1 VVGGRAH
8 YRRVTSRVGPGPEY
22 LGPKGGRTPE
32 VAPVTPPI
40 TVPLWTKFVA
50 AIVAAGA
57 LVAGAV
63 AALAV
68 PAGMI
73 GGVGS
78 GTPEE
83 VRLGELAQRSYV
95 YAADGSVLATLRGE
109 ENRQP
114 IHLADVP
121 QHVIDAILA
130 VEDAGFWVHD
140 GVNARGMVRAFRANV
155 DAGGISQGGSTITQQ
170 LVKLDLLTDEQ
181 TIDRKV
187 QEIVL
192 ALRLERKLSKEQ
204 ILSRYL
210 NTVYFGNHAY
220 GIQAAAETYF
230 GVSPQQLTIDQA
242 ALLAGIIRNPIVY
255 NPVRYPERAERRRET
270 ALQRMVVVNAITPE
284 EAAMYALTP
293 MPTELHDLTPAPTDY
308 FAEAVKQQLLND
320 PRLGETEDE
329 REQAVFQGGLRIH
342 TTFDPRGQ
350 QQAIAARDANLPLT
364 DGVFTVTDPA
374 TGQPAQGSAA
384 ITSIEPSTGAIRTMV
399 GGPGFQ
405 NYRYNLVTQ
414 NRRNPGSSFKTF
426 VLAALMEQGRSPEDR
441 VNGMGPCRFR
451 NDSGEPNPYEVTNF
465 DNSRGAADA
474 IRAQTLRSSNCA
486 YVRLGQVAGI
496 ENVVEMARNLGLR
509 NPRSTVPDAM
519 SLPLGTASVTPLEM
533 ASAYATLANDGVY
546 NPPYMIERVEDRNG
560 RTIIAHQARS
570 ERIVSSDTARL
581 VTSVLQDNVRSGTAT
596 RAAIRTGQPAAAKT
610 GTHQGSRDAWMVG
623 YSPRLAT
630 AVWIGG
636 LGSQFT
642 VNLGGRGITGST
654 YPAQIWGDYMTAWH
668 DGQEVVPFQ
677 PPPARP
683 GGTMLEVP
691 NGIDLTPLPPPLP
704 PGFQWPPPQPGQPG
718 QPPGRPVQPPITITP
733 PGRPPDQ
740 DSD

>member
-1 VVGGRAH
+1 V
-8 YRRVTSRVGPGPEY
+8 
-22 LGPKGGRTPE
+22 
-32 VAPVTPPI
+32 PI
-40 TVPLWTKFVA
+40 WTKFVA

-68 PAGMI
+68 PAGML

-83 VRLGELAQRSYV
+83 VHLGELAQRSYV
-95 YAADGSVLATLRGE
+95 YAADGSVMATLRGE

-130 VEDAGFWVHD
+130 VEDAGFWIHD

-170 LVKLDLLTDEQ
+170 LVKLDQLTDDQ

-230 GVSPQQLTIDQA
+230 GVAPGQLTIDQA

-255 NPVRYPERAERRRET
+255 NPVRYAERAERRRET
-270 ALQRMVVVNAITPE
+270 ALQRMVAVNAITRE
-284 EAAMYALTP
+284 EAAMYALSP
-293 MPTELHDLTPAPTDY
+293 MPTEVHDVTPAPTDY
-308 FAEAVKQQLLND
+308 FAEAVKNQLLND

-329 REQAVFQGGLRIH
+329 REQAVFQGGLRIY
-342 TTFDPRGQ
+342 TTFDPRAQ
-350 QQAIAARDANLPLT
+350 QQAVAARDANLPLT

-384 ITSIEPSTGAIRTMV
+384 ITSIEPSTGAVRTMV

-426 VLAALMEQGRSPEDR
+426 VLAALIEQGKSPEDN
-441 VNGMGPCRFR
+441 VNGLGPCRFR
-451 NDSGEPNPYEVTNF
+451 NDSGTPNPYEVRNF
-465 DNSRGAADA
+465 DNSRGAADT

-486 YVRLGQVAGI
+486 YVRLGQIAGI
-496 ENVVEMARNLGLR
+496 QNVREMATNLGVR
-509 NPRSTVPDAM
+509 RSEIPDAM
-519 SLPLGTASVTPLEM
+519 SVPLGTASITPLEM

-546 NPPYMIERVEDRNG
+546 NPPYMIDRVDDRNG
-560 RTIIAHQARS
+560 RTIISHQARS
-570 ERIVSSDTARL
+570 ERVVSSDTARV

-642 VNLGGRGITGST
+642 INLGGRGITGST

-668 DGQEVVPFQ
+668 EGQEVVPFQ

-691 NGIDLTPLPPPLP
+691 NGVDLTPLPPPLP
-704 PGFQWPPPQPGQPG
+704 PGFRWPPLPQPGQPLPG
-718 QPPGRPVQPPITITP
+718 QPGGPPITIAPPGRPQGQQPPPATP
-733 PGRPPDQ
+733 QSTPVTPVTPTDQRGRGANQPATTTTT
-740 DSD
+740 SAGTG

>member
-1 VVGGRAH
+1 
-8 YRRVTSRVGPGPEY
+8 
-22 LGPKGGRTPE
+22 
-32 VAPVTPPI
+32 
-40 TVPLWTKFVA
+40 VPLWSKFVA

-68 PAGMI
+68 PVGMMSD
-73 GGVGS
+73 VGS

-83 VRLGELAQRSYV
+83 VHLSELAQRSYV
-95 YAADGSVLATLRGE
+95 YAADGTVIATLRGE

-114 IHLADVP
+114 VRLAQVP

-170 LVKLDLLTDEQ
+170 LVKLDQLTDDQ
-181 TIDRKV
+181 TLDRKA

-204 ILSRYL
+204 ILSRYI

-230 GVSPQQLTIDQA
+230 GVSVRQLTIDQA
-242 ALLAGIIRNPIVY
+242 ALLAGIIRNPNVY
-255 NPVRYPERAERRRET
+255 NPVRFPERAEARRET
-270 ALQRMVVVNAITPE
+270 ALQRMVAVEAITRE
-284 EAAMYALTP
+284 QAAMYALTP
-293 MPTELHDLTPAPTDY
+293 MPTELHDVTPPPTDY
-308 FAEAVKQQLLND
+308 FAAAVKSQLLDD
-320 PRLGETEDE
+320 PRLGDTYEE
-329 REQAVFQGGLRIH
+329 REQAVFQGGLH
-342 TTFDPRGQ
+342 VYTTFDPRAQ
-350 QQAIAARDANLPLT
+350 QQAIAARDGNLPLT
-364 DGVFTVTDPA
+364 NGVFAAGTDPD
-374 TGQPAQGSAA
+374 TGEPRYGSAA
-384 ITSIEPSTGAIRTMV
+384 VVSVDPASGAIRTMV
-399 GGPGFQ
+399 GGPGFD

-451 NDSGEPNPYEVTNF
+451 NDGGEPNPYEVTNF

-496 ENVVEMARNLGLR
+496 DNVAEMARNLGLR
-509 NPRSTVPDAM
+509 NPRSEIPTGL
-519 SLPLGTASVTPLEM
+519 SLPLGTATVTPLEM
-533 ASAYATLANDGVY
+533 ASAYATIANDGVY
-546 NPPYMIERVEDRNG
+546 NPPYMIERVDDRDG
-560 RTIIAHQARS
+560 RTIITHQARS
-570 ERIVSSDTARL
+570 ERVLSSDASRL

-623 YSPRLAT
+623 FSPRLAT

-642 VNLGGRGITGST
+642 INLGGSGLTGST
-654 YPAQIWGDYMTAWH
+654 YPASIWGDYMTAWH
-668 DGQEVVPFQ
+668 DGQEIVPFQ

-683 GGTMLEVP
+683 GGTMLQVP
-691 NGIDLTPLPPPLP
+691 GGVDLSPLPPALP
-704 PGFQWPPPQPGQPG
+704 PGFTWPPRPGQQPPPVPPG
-718 QPPGRPVQPPITITP
+718 QGRPTVPTPPPITAP
-733 PGRPPDQ
+733 RPGRGRG
-740 DSD
+740 